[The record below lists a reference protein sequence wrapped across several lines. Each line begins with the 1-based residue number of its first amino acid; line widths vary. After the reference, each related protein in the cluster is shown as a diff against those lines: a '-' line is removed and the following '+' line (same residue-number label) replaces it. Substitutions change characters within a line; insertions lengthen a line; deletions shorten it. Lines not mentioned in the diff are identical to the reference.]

1 MKNKFGYVVAVALG
15 CMLSSACKEE
25 MVPLYADD
33 GDGVYFNYGNKD
45 ALNATVNFAD
55 SILTAPKEIG
65 VSLKLKLMGRNSDQP
80 RKVVLKSR
88 AVQGVAEATVV

>member
-1 MKNKFGYVVAVALG
+1 MKMKNKFGYVVAVALG

-45 ALNATVNFAD
+45 ALNATVNFCRLH
-55 SILTAPKEIG
+55 SHR
-65 VSLKLKLMGRNSDQP
+65 SQRNWRFLK
-80 RKVVLKSR
+80 
-88 AVQGVAEATVV
+88 A

>member
-55 SILTAPKEIG
+55 PLTDMMVRSKPEDDIG
-65 VSLKLKLMGRNSDQP
+65 WG
-80 RKVVLKSR
+80 
-88 AVQGVAEATVV
+88 